1 MVLTGTHIHG
11 PKTHDDQANCLAVS
25 GGARDR
31 RRSGDLRPSAV
42 CSHRGRREV
51 LTERGR
57 LPGKEIALPVM
68 GTFDVV
74 DGKIPAWRDYFDMYQ
89 FMSQLSA

>member
-1 MVLTGTHIHG
+1 
-11 PKTHDDQANCLAVS
+11 
-25 GGARDR
+25 
-31 RRSGDLRPSAV
+31 
-42 CSHRGRREV
+42 
-51 LTERGR
+51 
-57 LPGKEIALPVM
+57 M